1 MFRAK
6 ILFSV
11 IVFLFVN
18 QLCFSDAIV
27 NIHCD
32 EKEAVL
38 YVNGVEKV
46 QIKEKITSMP
56 LPSGNYELML
66 SKPLDE
72 DWQLVGRKNIV
83 LKDDTSIDVK
93 LGMDIEKIS
102 KKQNRSNADNFEK
115 SADVVVDK
123 AAKLVWQDDASV
135 TEIKKNWD
143 DAQVYCEALTL
154 GHADD
159 WRLPSYDELISIVD
173 YNKHTLAIM
182 PAFKHIVSEYYW
194 SSNVDVEDTKSV
206 KNIYFGNGCPDSK
219 PKKNAY
225 YIRCVR
231 TLK

>member
-1 MFRAK
+1 MFVGRVVSSVL
-6 ILFSV
+6 LF
-11 IVFLFVN
+11 IVMT
-18 QLCFSDAIV
+18 QLCFADSTV

-32 EKEAVL
+32 EEEAIL
-38 YVNGVEKV
+38 YVNGVKKL
-46 QIKEKITSMP
+46 QIKEKITPIS
-56 LPSGNYELML
+56 LPTGNYELMV

-83 LKDDTSIDVK
+83 LKDDTSVDVK

-102 KKQNRSNADNFEK
+102 KKQNRSSADNFEK
-115 SADVVVDK
+115 SADVVVDR

-135 TEIKKNWD
+135 TEIKKNWK
-143 DAQVYCEALTL
+143 DAQAYCEALTL

-182 PAFKHIVSEYYW
+182 PAFKYIVSEYYW
-194 SSNVDVEDTKSV
+194 SSNVDVEDAKSV

-219 PKKNAY
+219 PKKNDY

-231 TLK
+231 KLK